1 MISFSPAPNDIKFK
15 ILLIGM
21 QIAVLFIT
29 SQDYLIRISL
39 VAAKWSHY
47 ILAEKFETLRFLFI
61 LKYLNKDTSDYNARI

>member
-1 MISFSPAPNDIKFK
+1 
-15 ILLIGM
+15 M

-47 ILAEKFETLRFLFI
+47 ILAEKSETLRFLFI
-61 LKYLNKDTSDYNARI
+61 LKYLHKDTSDYNARI

>member
-1 MISFSPAPNDIKFK
+1 
-15 ILLIGM
+15 M

-47 ILAEKFETLRFLFI
+47 IPAEKFETLRFLVFI